1 MSRPVVGIIGNSYL
15 IDDKYPAQGSG
26 VMNVEAIAE
35 VSEAIPVIIPSL
47 PKCFSTEE
55 LISSCDGFLFTGGR
69 PNVHPSY
76 YGCEPTELHGF
87 FDKNRDEVVIP
98 LIQACEE
105 NGKPILG
112 VCRGFQEFNVAF
124 GGTLHPE
131 IRDLPGRINHRMPPD
146 GTLEEQFAHRHE
158 VQIIEGSEFE
168 RIFGS
173 TRITVNSLHGQGIEE
188 TGDRVIIEGFAT
200 DGTPEAL
207 VIRDSV
213 GFCLAVQWHPE
224 WNASLDIVSRSL
236 FEEFGSALRLP
247 SN

>member
-35 VSEAIPVIIPSL
+35 ISEAIPVIIPSL

-76 YGCEPTELHGF
+76 YGCEPTESHGF

-131 IRDLPGRINHRMPPD
+131 IRDLPGRINHR
-146 GTLEEQFAHRHE
+146 RK
-158 VQIIEGSEFE
+158 
-168 RIFGS
+168 
-173 TRITVNSLHGQGIEE
+173 
-188 TGDRVIIEGFAT
+188 
-200 DGTPEAL
+200 
-207 VIRDSV
+207 
-213 GFCLAVQWHPE
+213 
-224 WNASLDIVSRSL
+224 
-236 FEEFGSALRLP
+236 
-247 SN
+247 

>member
-1 MSRPVVGIIGNSYL
+1 MSKPIVGIIGNSYL

-26 VMNVEAIAE
+26 VINIEAIAE
-35 VSEAIPVIIPSL
+35 VAQALPVIIPSL
-47 PKCFSTEE
+47 PKCFSTKE
-55 LISSCDGFLFTGGR
+55 LISSFDGFLFTGGR

-76 YGCEPTELHGF
+76 YGHEPTEAHGV
-87 FDKNRDEVVIP
+87 FDRNRDEVALP

-105 NGKPILG
+105 KGKPILG

-131 IRDLPGRINHRMPPD
+131 IRELPGRINHRMPPD

-158 VQIIEGSEFE
+158 VQIIEGGKFE

-173 TRITVNSLHGQGIEE
+173 TKIVVNSLHGQGIDRP
-188 TGDRVIIEGFAT
+188 GDRVIIEGFAS
-200 DGTPEAL
+200 DKTPEAL
-207 VIRDSV
+207 MIRDSV

-224 WNASLDIVSRSL
+224 WNASADIVSKPL
-236 FEEFGSALRLP
+236 FEEFGNALRLP